1 MVDKQQP
8 NPYNIQ
14 TMKKILHTQLEYIVH
29 KSNLDRATKDL
40 QRLKRTGGTEE
51 QIAVAKARVDA
62 LRERSKAA
70 NEAIDTAGVS
80 KTTIGK

>member
-1 MVDKQQP
+1 MAR
-8 NPYNIQ
+8 
-14 TMKKILHTQLEYIVH
+14 KILDTQLNYIVH
-29 KSNLDRATKDL
+29 KSNFDRANKEL

-62 LRERSKAA
+62 LRERSRAA